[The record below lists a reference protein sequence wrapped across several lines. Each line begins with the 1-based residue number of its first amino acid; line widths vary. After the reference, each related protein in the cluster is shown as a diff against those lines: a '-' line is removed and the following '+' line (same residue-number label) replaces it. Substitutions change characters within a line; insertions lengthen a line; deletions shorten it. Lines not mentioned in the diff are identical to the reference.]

1 MEERYRLRRR
11 ADSATVAGDHLLLY
25 RATGT
30 LARIAVVVD
39 QLDDQGLRTP
49 LVEDALAAFPHSE
62 LHVASDL
69 RSHPRPVAGRTPTVW
84 PARDQRPRGLWRR
97 RRGAPAPAP
106 DLGDYDLVLR
116 VGDRRSR
123 GFLARADTL
132 DLTFITGL
140 DDADNDSGEPRLAG
154 GLRDRCAM
162 QSADVVWCA
171 TRRLL
176 ATLRRR
182 WRVNA
187 QLLYPPA
194 ELGAATA
201 EAGTRRLIL
210 AATDGISP
218 AWNARLDT
226 LARWYPDLEVVKLGR
241 PRAMPRRAGGRIE
254 PPTPERF
261 AALVGSARAV
271 VMPPGDGFDPRAV
284 WAAAA
289 GVPVI
294 APITSASAETVEG
307 LERRQPTGV
316 LLEEASDTALA
327 DGVAFI
333 ERHGQLF
340 APERLRAHATRW
352 SHDRFRRTLK
362 SLVLEAWCGHVAATS
377 AFETTPDPVFDT
389 QGIATVA
396 PLQAEV
402 K

>member
-1 MEERYRLRRR
+1 MEERRRLRRR

-25 RATGT
+25 RASGV

-39 QLDDQGLRTP
+39 QLDDDGLRTP
-49 LVEDALAAFPHSE
+49 LVEDVLAAFPHGE
-62 LHVASDL
+62 LHVASD
-69 RSHPRPVAGRTPTVW
+69 RRAWPRPVAGRTPLVW
-84 PARDQRPRGLWRR
+84 PGRDEGPRGLWRR
-97 RRGAPAPAP
+97 RRRTPTPTP

-116 VGDRRSR
+116 LGDRRSR
-123 GFLARADTL
+123 GFLARADAL
-132 DLTFITGL
+132 DLTFITAL
-140 DDADNDSGEPRLAG
+140 DDAEGDAREAQLGA

-182 WRVNA
+182 WQVEA

-194 ELGAATA
+194 ELGAVGA
-201 EAGTRRLIL
+201 EVDARRLIL
-210 AATDGISP
+210 AAADGISP

-226 LARWYPDLEVVKLGR
+226 LARWYPDLEVVKHGR
-241 PRAMPRRAGGRIE
+241 PRVKPRRAEGRIE

-261 AALVGSARAV
+261 AALVGGARAV
-271 VMPPGDGFDPRAV
+271 VMPPGDSFDPRAV

-294 APITSASAETVEG
+294 APISSASAETVEG
-307 LERRQPTGV
+307 LERREPTGV
-316 LLEEASDTALA
+316 LLEEVSDAALA

-333 ERHGQLF
+333 ERHGPLF

-362 SLVLEAWCGHVAATS
+362 SLVLEAWCAHVAATS
-377 AFETTPDPVFDT
+377 AFETTPDPAFESEGT
-389 QGIATVA
+389 AAVA